1 MVIQEG
7 YVSFS
12 TFFGDKFYTFPIRS
26 LYHTSF
32 STKVEDKF
40 SFFSTFSFPMFI
52 LFNIDNWKVAV
63 FNIRS
68 VEEIS
73 TLNLYK
79 AGQKKNKVDKSVNFV
94 DNHLELCKSP

>member
-1 MVIQEG
+1 M
-7 YVSFS
+7 
-12 TFFGDKFYTFPIRS
+12 
-26 LYHTSF
+26 
-32 STKVEDKF
+32 EDKF

-52 LFNIDNWKVAV
+52 LFNIDNWKVAF

>member
-1 MVIQEG
+1 
-7 YVSFS
+7 
-12 TFFGDKFYTFPIRS
+12 
-26 LYHTSF
+26 
-32 STKVEDKF
+32 
-40 SFFSTFSFPMFI
+40 MFI
-52 LFNIDNWKVAV
+52 LFNIDNWKVAF